1 MKRQHAEVGVKYWDN
16 QDFID
21 LQSEPLRALDGFF
34 AQYGPCVVQGC
45 EVTKASA
52 STFDVAPGL
61 VVLEGTDHEGTPV
74 TMIVPFEGVK
84 GVSMPLCLTLDHTI
98 RERVYGDGKVKPIA
112 FDYYAKPSTV
122 APTDGTPFFEI
133 KETGTLRFVDVI
145 QDPKH
150 RFTTDQQQ
158 AQWSAKETPEGAQ
171 TKAEAALRNAKTY
184 TDQKE
189 SVIRSD
195 MATADTA
202 TLRDAKSYADTVVT
216 ALVDGSPEALNTLKE
231 LAAALGNDP
240 DFATTVLQ
248 KIGEKLDYGEFTGDL
263 NVVNTSK
270 MYRLLSGCTNIP
282 LGSSQGCFLL
292 HTNWDAGAA
301 QQMYFVYSTT
311 DIYIRNKVNGTWKP
325 WQKVWN
331 AGNFNP
337 DDKFGFSAAQ
347 LSDLNNA
354 PNNAFFVGAHNA
366 ANAPVANSWSNGFT
380 IAYGNNPDFR
390 KQFCYAGDKWWTRG
404 QSGTT
409 WSSWSQIWDSGNFNP
424 DDYLPL
430 SGNKTITGNLTVANG
445 FTSGIMKCQT
455 PTFPQLQLEQTN
467 TGVTSVL
474 FVNPGNALMYRPNGA
489 KPSEDYTV
497 YHSGNFKPGNYLLLS
512 GGTMTGDITF
522 GSNGSVRFSPDNGNI
537 AGVMNLSNTSTPATV
552 IGTDVRPLILLS
564 SEEIY
569 RSAPGGIRKSYKI
582 YDSGNFNPDDYLPK
596 TTPTANGGVIV
607 NGETAVGKR
616 PFLKFHIPGVS
627 YSQFVMDENGTVNL
641 LNGSDQTPGAF
652 KSFSAGAIF
661 SNGNRVWDAGSFD
674 PANKFGFVNAVSDLN
689 DAPVNAAFSA
699 NRGAAHAPVADA
711 YFQGFTFAMDSNPD
725 FKRQWAFKD
734 GKIWFRY
741 MHSGSWFGWTDV
753 IPLDNY
759 LPLSGNKMITGD
771 FQFKDGVAVRD
782 AAGRSVVGLLD
793 IAGDGVCVAVGNGT
807 KKTRIVTPNDTPVYR
822 NDGKGSYK
830 IYDSSN
836 LGNATTSAAGLMPAA
851 DKQKVDNL
859 PGALAAGRVL
869 SDGSLYDKCGT
880 RFNEGSV
887 SKLATGKYR
896 VRHNIGHSGYFIST
910 TVISPN
916 SGTWMGFSCI
926 LDKQPYYFDIGI
938 VDIGGLFA
946 NCGFEFVLVGR
957 S

>member
-21 LQSEPLRALDGFF
+21 LQGEPLRALDGFF
-34 AQYGPCVVQGC
+34 AQYGPCIVQGC

-52 STFDVAPGL
+52 STFDVTPGL
-61 VVLEGTDHEGTPV
+61 VVLEGADHAGDEV
-74 TMIVPFEGVK
+74 TMVVPFGGVK
-84 GVSMPLCLTLDHTI
+84 GVSMPLCLTLDHTV

-133 KETGTLRFVDVI
+133 KETGTARFVDVI
-145 QDPKH
+145 QDPQH
-150 RFTTDQQQ
+150 RFATDQQQ

-171 TKAEAALRNAKTY
+171 TKAEAALRNAKAY

-189 SVIRSD
+189 GVIRSD
-195 MATADTA
+195 MATADTD
-202 TLRDAKSYADTVVT
+202 TLRSAKSYADTVVT

-240 DFATTVLQ
+240 NFATTVLQ

-270 MYRLLSGCTNIP
+270 MYRLLSGCTNTP
-282 LGSSQGCFLL
+282 AGSSQGCFLL

-301 QQMYFVYSTT
+301 QQMYFVYSTA
-311 DIYIRNKVNGTWKP
+311 DIYIRNKVNGAWKL

-337 DDKFGFSAAQ
+337 DNYLPLSGGKTITGDFQFQDGIAVRDAAGKSVVGLLNIAGDGVCVAVGNGVKKTRIVTPDDTPVYRNDSKGSYKIWDSGNFNPDNYLP
-347 LSDLNNA
+347 LSGGSVTGGLGVSGYLTA
-354 PNNAFFVGAHNA
+354 GVLQVKASLYPTVSFVKTND
-366 ANAPVANSWSNGFT
+366 NSESLLIVA
-380 IAYGNNPDFR
+380 GNNLYYRPIASD
-390 KQFCYAGDKWWTRG
+390 
-404 QSGTT
+404 TT
-409 WSSWSQIWDSGNFNP
+409 NKLVYHSGNFNP

-455 PTFPQLQLEQTN
+455 GAYPQLQFEQTN
-467 TGVTSVL
+467 TGITSIL
-474 FVNPGNALMYRPNGA
+474 FINPGNALMYRPNGA

-497 YHSGNFKPGNYLLLS
+497 YHSGNFNPNSKLDYSEFGGDLNTVSTSGIYRLLS
-512 GGTMTGDITF
+512 GCTNTPNS
-522 GSNGSVRFSPDNGNI
+522 GSSQGAHIIHTNWDTNAAHQLYFEYYGSMF
-537 AGVMNLSNTSTPATV
+537 
-552 IGTDVRPLILLS
+552 
-564 SEEIY
+564 Y
-569 RSAPGGIRKSYKI
+569 RYKHGGEWSDWKRVWTQFE
-582 YDSGNFNPDDYLPK
+582 FNPDSKFNNLENVNDSDNVVG
-596 TTPTANGGVIV
+596 NGYTIT
-607 NGETAVGKR
+607 ETGSSFSG
-616 PFLKFHIPGVS
+616 PFLKWGRKDYMVEFFTGNNINDIRIRNMFNGVW
-627 YSQFVMDENGTVNL
+627 G
-641 LNGSDQTPGAF
+641 
-652 KSFSAGAIF
+652 
-661 SNGNRVWDAGSFD
+661 
-674 PANKFGFVNAVSDLN
+674 
-689 DAPVNAAFSA
+689 
-699 NRGAAHAPVADA
+699 
-711 YFQGFTFAMDSNPD
+711 DSV
-725 FKRQWAFKD
+725 KM
-734 GKIWFRY
+734 Y
-741 MHSGSWFGWTDV
+741 HSG
-753 IPLDNY
+753 
-759 LPLSGNKMITGD
+759 
-771 FQFKDGVAVRD
+771 
-782 AAGRSVVGLLD
+782 
-793 IAGDGVCVAVGNGT
+793 
-807 KKTRIVTPNDTPVYR
+807 
-822 NDGKGSYK
+822 
-830 IYDSSN
+830 N
-836 LGNATTSAAGLMPAA
+836 LGNASTSQAGLMSAADKSKLDGVAANANNYSHPASHPATMITEDATHRFTSDAEKAVWNAKAGTAVATPSAAGLMPAA

>member
-21 LQSEPLRALDGFF
+21 LQGEPLRALDGFF

-61 VVLEGTDHEGTPV
+61 VVLEGADHEGTPV
-74 TMIVPFEGVK
+74 TMIVPFEGIK
-84 GVSMPLCLTLDHTI
+84 GVSMPLYLTLDHTI

-301 QQMYFVYSTT
+301 QQMYFVYSAT
-311 DIYIRNKVNGTWKP
+311 DIYIRNKVNGAWKP

-337 DDKFGFSAAQ
+337 DNKFGFNATQ

-366 ANAPVANSWSNGFT
+366 ANAPVADSWSNGFT

-390 KQFCYAGDKWWTRG
+390 KQFVYAGEKWWTRG
-404 QSGTT
+404 RDGTT
-409 WSSWSQIWDSGNFNP
+409 WLNWAQIWDSRSFNP
-424 DDYLPL
+424 
-430 SGNKTITGNLTVANG
+430 A
-445 FTSGIMKCQT
+445 
-455 PTFPQLQLEQTN
+455 
-467 TGVTSVL
+467 
-474 FVNPGNALMYRPNGA
+474 
-489 KPSEDYTV
+489 
-497 YHSGNFKPGNYLLLS
+497 NYLNANKGLIADLNTATDSGVYYFGAPGSVNTPEGYGSLLVV
-512 GGTMTGDITF
+512 TTID
-522 GSNGSVRFSPDNGNI
+522 NGSPWINQFAFGTSNKIWHRQNI
-537 AGVMNLSNTSTPATV
+537 NNRGWNSWTYL
-552 IGTDVRPLILLS
+552 
-564 SEEIY
+564 
-569 RSAPGGIRKSYKI
+569 

-596 TTPTANGGVIV
+596 TTPSANGGIIV

-616 PFLKFHIPGVS
+616 PYLKFHIPGVS

-641 LNGSDQTPGAF
+641 LNGSDQTPGAY

-661 SNGNRVWDAGSFD
+661 SNGNRVWDAGSFN
-674 PANKFGFVNAVSDLN
+674 PANKFGFVNAISDLN

-869 SDGSLYDKCGT
+869 SDGRLYDKCGT
-880 RFNEGSV
+880 RFNEGTAG
-887 SKLATGKYR
+887 KLATGKYR

-946 NCGFEFVLVGR
+946 DCGFEFVLVGR

>member
-21 LQSEPLRALDGFF
+21 LQGEPLRALDGFF

-61 VVLEGTDHEGTPV
+61 VVLEGADHEGTPV

-311 DIYIRNKVNGTWKP
+311 DIYIRNKVNGAWKP

-331 AGNFNP
+331 A
-337 DDKFGFSAAQ
+337 
-347 LSDLNNA
+347 
-354 PNNAFFVGAHNA
+354 
-366 ANAPVANSWSNGFT
+366 
-380 IAYGNNPDFR
+380 
-390 KQFCYAGDKWWTRG
+390 
-404 QSGTT
+404 
-409 WSSWSQIWDSGNFNP
+409 GNFNP

-497 YHSGNFKPGNYLLLS
+497 YHSGNLNPDNYLNANKGLIADLNTATDS
-512 GGTMTGDITF
+512 GVYYFSTP
-522 GSNGSVRFSPDNGNI
+522 GSVNTPENYGSLLVVTTMDGGSKWINQFAFGTSNKIWHRQNI
-537 AGVMNLSNTSTPATV
+537 NNSGWNSWVYL
-552 IGTDVRPLILLS
+552 
-564 SEEIY
+564 
-569 RSAPGGIRKSYKI
+569 
-582 YDSGNFNPDDYLPK
+582 YDSGTFNPDDYLPK
-596 TTPTANGGVIV
+596 TTPSANGGIIV
-607 NGETAVGKR
+607 NGESAVGKR
-616 PFLKFHIPGVS
+616 PYLKFHIPGVS

-689 DAPVNAAFSA
+689 DAPVNAAFST

-711 YFQGFTFAMDSNPD
+711 YFHGFTFAMDSNPD

-759 LPLSGNKMITGD
+759 LPLSGGKTITGN
-771 FQFKDGVAVRD
+771 VALANEVMLTNQSGGNLVGLRNGLSEFGD
-782 AAGRSVVGLLD
+782 AGR
-793 IAGDGVCVAVGNGT
+793 A
-807 KKTRIVTPNDTPVYR
+807 TRIVSDDSDLQHSRGTKIYT
-822 NDGKGSYK
+822 
-830 IYDSSN
+830 IYDSGN

-869 SDGSLYDKCGT
+869 SDGRLYDKCGT
-880 RFNEGSV
+880 RFNEGAV
-887 SKLATGKYR
+887 DKLATGKYR